1 MKIETVLSCGG
12 GLSLLVGSLIDG
24 SRPCGSPC
32 RRLLEGSRHAYFF
45 RTLGTVPSLL
55 ALMALVLPTAA
66 GSTAAASVLTR
77 EFIAGE
83 LPTPSCH
90 ASTIVEA
97 EPGELVAAWFGGQR
111 EGVDDVGIWVS
122 RQAADGWTQPVEVAV
137 WKEPDGSQ
145 QPCWNPVL
153 FRLEDGRLALFYKAS
168 GNPRTWKGLVR
179 YSADAG
185 RTWSDPEPLRAAG
198 AVDATLS
205 GVPVGP
211 VKNKPVQLAD
221 GTLLAGSSTED
232 KGWRAHFERS
242 TDGGKTWQVIGPV
255 NDGEAIGAIQPSILK
270 LGGSRLLAVGRT
282 RDSRKIFRIA
292 SSDNGVTW
300 GAMSLTELPNPNSGT
315 DAVTLADGRHLLV
328 YNHTEKGRSPLNVA
342 VSDDGATWRNVLTL
356 EDSPGEYSYPAIIQ
370 SADGLVHV
378 SYTWKRKKIAHVV
391 IDPRQLS
398 GAAAAADAIS
408 ETVPG
413 VVIDHVPAATGTYV
427 GSPSIAIL
435 PDGTYVAS
443 HDFFGPK
450 SNEHRSA
457 LTAVFSSSDRGATWR
472 EISQIDG
479 AFWSNLFVHR
489 GDLYLMGTTHHH
501 GLIVIRRSRDGGTTW
516 TTPVDA
522 ATGLLTPKG
531 EYHTAPMPVIAH
543 DGRLW
548 RAFEDAGGGT
558 AWGKRYM
565 AMMLSV
571 PEEADLLNRTNWTFT
586 NAIPSQSKW
595 LDGRFNAWLEGN
607 AVVDGSGQLL
617 NMLRVDL
624 PPGPEQAAIVTV
636 SADGQTAAFESAR
649 GFVEFPGGAKKFSI
663 RRDPRTQAVSGNDEK
678 PIWWTLATAVPPRV
692 AAANPRRRPGS
703 IRNTLVLM
711 RSEDLRQWEICTV
724 LLHHPEV
731 AHHGFQYV
739 DWLFDGDDI
748 VAACRTA
755 YDDATGGAHN
765 NHDANFLTFHRVT
778 DFRGRTMADSVVD
791 PASLGW

>member
-1 MKIETVLSCGG
+1 MKIKAVLSCGG
-12 GLSLLVGSLIDG
+12 MLSRPVGSLIDG

-32 RRLLEGSRHAYFF
+32 SRLLEGTPQASFF
-45 RTLGTVPSLL
+45 RTSWASPSLL
-55 ALMALVLPTAA
+55 GLMALVLATTA
-66 GSTAAASVLTR
+66 GSTAAASVLAR

-97 EPGELVAAWFGGQR
+97 APGRLVAAWFGGQR
-111 EGVDDVGIWVS
+111 EGANDVGIWVS
-122 RQAADGWTQPVEVAV
+122 RQVADGWTQPIEVAV
-137 WKEPDGSQ
+137 WKELDGSQ

-153 FRLEDGRLALFYKAS
+153 SRLEDGRLALYYKAS

-282 RDSRKIFRIA
+282 RDSRKIFRIE

-342 VSDDGATWRNVLTL
+342 VSEDGSAWRNILTL
-356 EDSPGEYSYPAIIQ
+356 EDAPGEYSYPAVIQ

-391 IDPRQLS
+391 IDPQRLP
-398 GAAAAADAIS
+398 DASTAVDASS

-413 VVIDHVPAATGTYV
+413 GVIDHVPAVTGTYV

-435 PDGTYVAS
+435 PDGTSVAS

-450 SNEHRSA
+450 KQRA
-457 LTAVFSSSDRGATWR
+457 LVYSDG
-472 EISQIDG
+472 
-479 AFWSNLFVHR
+479 
-489 GDLYLMGTTHHH
+489 
-501 GLIVIRRSRDGGTTW
+501 
-516 TTPVDA
+516 
-522 ATGLLTPKG
+522 
-531 EYHTAPMPVIAH
+531 
-543 DGRLW
+543 
-548 RAFEDAGGGT
+548 
-558 AWGKRYM
+558 
-565 AMMLSV
+565 
-571 PEEADLLNRTNWTFT
+571 
-586 NAIPSQSKW
+586 
-595 LDGRFNAWLEGN
+595 
-607 AVVDGSGQLL
+607 
-617 NMLRVDL
+617 
-624 PPGPEQAAIVTV
+624 
-636 SADGQTAAFESAR
+636 
-649 GFVEFPGGAKKFSI
+649 
-663 RRDPRTQAVSGNDEK
+663 
-678 PIWWTLATAVPPRV
+678 
-692 AAANPRRRPGS
+692 
-703 IRNTLVLM
+703 
-711 RSEDLRQWEICTV
+711 C
-724 LLHHPEV
+724 
-731 AHHGFQYV
+731 FQQ
-739 DWLFDGDDI
+739 
-748 VAACRTA
+748 
-755 YDDATGGAHN
+755 
-765 NHDANFLTFHRVT
+765 
-778 DFRGRTMADSVVD
+778 
-791 PASLGW
+791 